1 MQQPLYSIFSSCSV
15 LLKIYFVEKGKCTT
29 YFNICICVQNCYY
42 RKINM
47 CRMLLYGKYSNFCY
61 LGYTSDN
68 LCDLE
73 STSTCSTVFTDLHLH
88 VTSKST
94 KCLLLSML
102 DIIYSISF
110 LPLSP

>member
-1 MQQPLYSIFSSCSV
+1 
-15 LLKIYFVEKGKCTT
+15 
-29 YFNICICVQNCYY
+29 
-42 RKINM
+42 M

-102 DIIYSISF
+102 DIIYSISS